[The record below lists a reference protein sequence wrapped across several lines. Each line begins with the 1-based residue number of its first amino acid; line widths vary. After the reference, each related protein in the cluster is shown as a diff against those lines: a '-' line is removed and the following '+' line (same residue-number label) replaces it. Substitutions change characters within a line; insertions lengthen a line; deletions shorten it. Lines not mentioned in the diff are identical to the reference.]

1 MDAHPKQVIIQFLRS
16 TEWIIEEIAAVQD
29 VEQPTAPSLLSK
41 PSHIMFPSSSSDSG
55 NKSCQSCAS
64 TQLNTAE
71 IPLSTTSH
79 NLNPEIQDQEA
90 HEMEDPPVLPPMEG
104 PQLPPALHGAA
115 KTETVGR

>member
-55 NKSCQSCAS
+55 NKSCQSCGS

-79 NLNPEIQDQEA
+79 NLNLYLSPTFPDQTFEVWSLNLF
-90 HEMEDPPVLPPMEG
+90 MTL
-104 PQLPPALHGAA
+104 
-115 KTETVGR
+115 TT